1 MELTIGIDEELPSP
15 LGNKIPKNGPNM
27 SILSQQNS
35 EKLINQKSKM
45 VNIEHSGQK
54 IIKKRPKFT
63 IWFQF
68 KGRNTPR
75 MTRKMHF

>member
-15 LGNKIPKNGPNM
+15 LGNKIPKNGPKM

-54 IIKKRPKFT
+54 IIKKGQNLLFGFNLKAVT
-63 IWFQF
+63 LLE
-68 KGRNTPR
+68 
-75 MTRKMHF
+75 